1 MNLNALINMI
11 FQKNP
16 QFRNNPLIQNAI
28 NLAQSNDVN
37 ALQNLAENVCK
48 EKGVDINQAKQQ
60 VMTMFGGMR
69 RN

>member
-1 MNLNALINMI
+1 MNLNVLINMI

-37 ALQNLAENVCK
+37 ALQNLAENICK